1 MPYAVLV
8 TALGAI
14 TSTAIAM
21 FVLHSW
27 SAMKIAPLI
36 GAVLGLAIGIC
47 TLRLRGLP
55 LAATLE
61 EYRAARGGE
70 SIKEA
75 FSQYLRVALGTAIVI
90 SIVEVPVVL
99 IENSALPFVLLA
111 GWIVLMAHTFY
122 RAWKLNSQR
131 LLSNNFDIFNLV
143 GGLALIGIC
152 SSLIYSAF
160 ERLQSGAANTD
171 VSGLF
176 LIKAIV
182 VWNLFTA
189 IDATA
194 IAIFGICAL
203 EQILKLTN
211 PERYS

>member
-14 TSTAIAM
+14 TSTAVAM

-27 SAMKIAPLI
+27 SATKIAPLI
-36 GAVLGLAIGIC
+36 GAILGLAIGIG

-55 LAATLE
+55 LTATLE
-61 EYRAARGGE
+61 EYRAGRGGE

-75 FSQYLRVALGTAIVI
+75 FSQGVRGALAAAVVI
-90 SIVEVPVVL
+90 SIVEMPAVL
-99 IENSALPFVLLA
+99 IDNSTLPFVLLA
-111 GWIVLMAHTFY
+111 GWIVLVAHTFH
-122 RAWKLNSQR
+122 RAWKLNAQR
-131 LLSNNFDIFNLV
+131 LLSSNLDVFNLA

-152 SSLIYSAF
+152 STLVYFVFAG
-160 ERLQSGAANTD
+160 LQRGAANTE
-171 VSGLF
+171 VSALF
-176 LIKAIV
+176 LVKAIV

-189 IDATA
+189 IDAAA

-203 EQILKLTN
+203 EQVLKLTS
-211 PERYS
+211 PERYR